1 MAGRSCEITRALDV
15 SIQAWTS
22 KSHAALFCFI
32 FQLFVKLPVVSQKA
46 AKSPYGLGTYT
57 VQHHLGYLG
66 LLWAFYSH
74 KFTFRLCYITY
85 TIAQSPVIACLAK
98 ALLNYLKTQIT
109 YVTHILQWKHEFL
122 MASVFSY
129 LLAKTCVIF
138 QTIFSCPT

>member
-1 MAGRSCEITRALDV
+1 MAGRSCEITCARDV

-32 FQLFVKLPVVSQKA
+32 FQLFVKLPTVSQKA
-46 AKSPYGLGTYT
+46 KSPNGLCTYT

-74 KFTFRLCYITY
+74 KSTFRLCYITY
-85 TIAQSPVIACLAK
+85 AIAQSPVIACRAK

-109 YVTHILQWKHEFL
+109 YVTHILQKHEFL
-122 MASVFSY
+122 LARVFSY